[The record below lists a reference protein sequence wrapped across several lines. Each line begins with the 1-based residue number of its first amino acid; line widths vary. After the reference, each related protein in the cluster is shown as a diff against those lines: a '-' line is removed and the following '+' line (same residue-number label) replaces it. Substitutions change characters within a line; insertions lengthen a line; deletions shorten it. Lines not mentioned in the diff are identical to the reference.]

1 MDVLQKFWVS
11 VTTILGIWT
20 SYCLA
25 TNVAPSF
32 KLQTAACY
40 SSNYGFTSLT
50 VQDCL
55 QENHYGGQCSSP
67 PAPPTPPPFCSPS
80 LRMSAVTMVI
90 GDMPHAWFAKQT
102 SAAQR
107 SQHSPPHAP
116 RSMLHGWGGSHSPFH
131 GKFNCKH
138 THIHTHK
145 TCLSAKAR
153 LSAEKHRH
161 THGAFFISMVY
172 FFSFVWMPE
181 TRQPHIVLQWKT
193 TPDLSIGWVLLHFSQ
208 QDPSLVFALS
218 LLYETRNT
226 QHTAEWPHGLRL
238 IV

>member
-55 QENHYGGQCSSP
+55 QENHYGRQCSSP
-67 PAPPTPPPFCSPS
+67 PAPPTPPTPSPFCSPS

-90 GDMPHAWFAKQT
+90 GDMPHAWFAKPT

-138 THIHTHK
+138 TDIHTHTK
-145 TCLSAKAR
+145 PACQQRPGSQLRSTD
-153 LSAEKHRH
+153 RH
-161 THGAFFISMVY
+161 TVNFLYPWCIF
-172 FFSFVWMPE
+172 
-181 TRQPHIVLQWKT
+181 
-193 TPDLSIGWVLLHFSQ
+193 
-208 QDPSLVFALS
+208 S
-218 LLYETRNT
+218 LLCEC
-226 QHTAEWPHGLRL
+226 QKLGSH
-238 IV
+238 I